1 VRIRTIAICGL
12 VLLLS
17 VVSVSAQPRGPQR
30 DSAAGVEESLQS
42 SGEQAVTLTQA
53 AVALDGRGTPALE
66 GTLRTTALQGA
77 PDTPVTNIRLVIRN
91 VGPLPYSYVSGLV
104 TFYDGSG
111 VRCAEGIFKADELLA
126 NESAETDSPG
136 IRIRCTPTGWRIVAT
151 NLLPRLAPGLT
162 GPETATGRSNLII
175 SVDGEEHPI
184 QLDRPMVL
192 NLGER
197 QRTIIVRQSP

>member
-1 VRIRTIAICGL
+1 VRTRTIAICGL
-12 VLLLS
+12 VLSLS
-17 VVSVSAQPRGPQR
+17 VLSVSAQQSVQR
-30 DSAAGVEESLQS
+30 T
-42 SGEQAVTLTQA
+42 GELPVALTQA

-66 GTLRTTALQGA
+66 GTLRTTALDGA

-91 VGPLPYSYVSGLV
+91 VGPLPYSYASGLV

-111 VRCAEGIFKADELLA
+111 VRCGEGIFKADELLA
-126 NESAETDSPG
+126 NESVETDAPG
-136 IRIRCTPTGWRIVAT
+136 IRIRCTPTSWRIVAT

-162 GPETATGRSNLII
+162 GVETAARPSNLVI